1 MTGEMPTRPDAGR
14 PARRPTMRRGLT
26 ALGWAV
32 GLIAILALTP
42 DASADAN
49 ATSFSMVHSA
59 GVATCLPT
67 AGGQV
72 TISSL
77 GPVELMRVTVSGLPA
92 NTDFDFFVIQLPTAP
107 FGLSWYQGD
116 IETDAQG
123 HGEGTFLGRF
133 SIETFIVAPGSGP
146 APVVHPGG
154 PFPDA
159 SINPAA
165 NPVHMFHLGLW
176 FDSSADAVAAGC
188 AATVTPFN
196 GDHTAGIQVLN
207 TSNFANDQGPLR
219 QVVPGPTAS
228 GLVISPAS
236 GRYATNQNFDLDIL
250 VFAAGK
256 TVLGGQVTVD
266 GVDVTTALARCIV
279 PGTLVS
285 GGFTLKCPGLRG
297 GIFSPGTHTLS
308 VSLDLS
314 GGSTVSDTV
323 IWNIDPATGP

>member
-1 MTGEMPTRPDAGR
+1 MTGKIPSQQHAMGS
-14 PARRPTMRRGLT
+14 ARRATMRRGVA
-26 ALGWAV
+26 ALGMAA

-42 DASADAN
+42 DASADAS
-49 ATSFSMVHSA
+49 AISFPMVHSA
-59 GVATCLPT
+59 GVATCLPN

-77 GPVELMRVTVSGLPA
+77 GAVELMRVTVSGLPA

-116 IETDAQG
+116 IETDGQG
-123 HGEGTFLGRF
+123 RGEGTFLGRF
-133 SIETFIVAPGSGP
+133 SSETFIVAPGSGP
-146 APVVHPGG
+146 APIVHPAA

-159 SINPAA
+159 SLNPPF
-165 NPVHMFHLGLW
+165 NPIHTFHLGLW
-176 FDSSADAVAAGC
+176 FNASAEAVAAGC
-188 AATVTPFN
+188 PGTVTPFN
-196 GDHTAGIQVLN
+196 GDHNAGTQVLN

-250 VFAAGK
+250 VFASG
-256 TVLGGQVTVD
+256 TVVGGHITVD
-266 GVDVTTALARCIV
+266 GVDVTTALAHCIV

-285 GGFTLKCPGLRG
+285 GGLTLKCPGLRG
-297 GIFSPGTHTLS
+297 GIFSPGIHTLS

-314 GGSTVSDTV
+314 GGGGTVSDTV
-323 IWNIDPATGP
+323 IWNIDAATGP